1 MPRNLRIA
9 AVVTMATLAAACGG
23 SSETAQKSAPAPVP
37 AAAEPAPTLA
47 ERVEVDNVAVL
58 QGTTAT
64 ILEDGTVKKKRNAP
78 VIAGRPGIVRVHAR
92 ALDPKARLPKLA
104 AELRIGTPGKED
116 VVVRAEPRSLVERDD
131 AELDTTFNFEL
142 EADALSATSTLSVA
156 LEDPAAPGD
165 RASFPNDGSTFLLGA
180 REDAPTLRVRFVPVR
195 YDQDGSGRLPKLD
208 AASLEAHR
216 RALYAMYP
224 ARNVVVD
231 VREALPWA
239 NAVEARGKGWDQ
251 LLDAIVDARHTD
263 AVDDDVYYV
272 GVFTPKPSIDEYCGD
287 GGCILGVAP
296 AAQLEEVGLRVAMV
310 VGYETYGANGTL
322 AQELAHAMGREHAPC
337 GGPDGPDE
345 SYPYAGARIGVAGW
359 HILDKKL
366 VDPGGRS
373 RDFMSYCGPVWISDY
388 TYNGLYDRMV
398 DVAKSKRVGKGGGP
412 TSTGGGPGAGG
423 AATARL
429 RSYHVAEDGSLSEG
443 ALVDVVAQN
452 GVAAK
457 GVKSGITMHYEDAAG
472 RTVAVADAAYRRF
485 DSLRSGL
492 LLAAEPPNGAV
503 RARVEGL
510 AVRPLELNVS
520 RSTHA
525 REPVRAPR

>member
-1 MPRNLRIA
+1 MPKNLRAAALVTIA
-9 AVVTMATLAAACGG
+9 MVAACGG
-23 SSETAQKSAPAPVP
+23 SSEGARQS
-37 AAAEPAPTLA
+37 EPAPPAAPAEPTPTLA
-47 ERVEVDNVAVL
+47 DRIEVDNIAVL

-64 ILEDGTVKKKRNAP
+64 LLEDGAVKKRRNAP
-78 VIAGRPGIVRVHAR
+78 LLAGRPGIVRVHAR
-92 ALDPKARLPKLA
+92 ALDSKARLPKLG
-104 AELRIGTPGKED
+104 AELRISTPGKED
-116 VVVRAEPRSLVERDD
+116 LVVRADPQKLVDRDD
-131 AELDTTFNFEL
+131 ADLETTFNFDL
-142 EADALSATSTLSVA
+142 GPDALAVTSTLSIVLA
-156 LEDPAAPGD
+156 DPSAPGD
-165 RASFPNDGSTFLLGA
+165 QATFPNDGSTFALGA
-180 REDAPTLRVRFVPVR
+180 RDDAPTLRVRFVPVR
-195 YDQDGSGRLPKLD
+195 YDQDGSGRLPTLD
-208 AASLEAHR
+208 AATLEAHR

-224 ARNVVVD
+224 ARNVEVD

-239 NAVEARGKGWDQ
+239 NAVEAGGKGWNQ
-251 LLDAIVDARHTD
+251 LLDAIVDTRHSD

-272 GVFTPKPSIDEYCGD
+272 GVFTPKPSIDDYCSN

-345 SYPYAGARIGVAGW
+345 KYPYSGARIGVAGW
-359 HILDKKL
+359 NILDKKL

-398 DVAKSKRVGKGGGP
+398 DVAKTKRAGKGGGP
-412 TSTGGGPGAGG
+412 TAGG
-423 AATARL
+423 AAPGVGGAATTRV
-429 RSYHVAEDGSLSEG
+429 RSYHVMEDGSLSEG
-443 ALVDVVAQN
+443 ALVDVVAQS
-452 GVAAK
+452 GAS
-457 GVKSGITMHYEDAAG
+457 SGIKMRYEDAAG
-472 RTVAVADAAYRRF
+472 RTVAVADASYRRF

-510 AVRPLELNVS
+510 AVRPLEL
-520 RSTHA
+520 R
-525 REPVRAPR
+525 RR